1 MMKNRRII
9 LIAFLLCSC
18 MIVGLGYA
26 AYSEVLDISGTAELN
41 ADETHDGNVYFSAA
55 QALPA
60 EGELTTLN
68 TANVNPNNPDKAA
81 FTVNSVLHEGQ
92 KAQFK
97 FTIQNDN
104 EEAFDTAVRAY
115 TLNDD
120 ASAYYTITCDIGTGE
135 VDQSVDLPAMNSID
149 VIVTVE
155 MVNTPEAGTLVS
167 ASFILELL
175 ISEQAAA

>member
-1 MMKNRRII
+1 MKNRRIV

-26 AYSEVLDISGTAELN
+26 AYSEVLDITGTAELD

-55 QALPA
+55 QALPS
-60 EGELTTLN
+60 EGEMSTLN
-68 TANVNPNNPDKAA
+68 TANINPNNPDKAA

-92 KAQFK
+92 QAQFK

-104 EEAFDTAVRAY
+104 AEDFDAAVRAY
-115 TLNDD
+115 TLNAD
-120 ASAYYTITCDIGTGE
+120 AEAYYTITCDIGTGE
-135 VDQSVDLPAMNSID
+135 VGQTTTLPATGSID
-149 VIVTVE
+149 VTVTVE
-155 MVNTPEAGTLVS
+155 MVDTPDAGTLVS

-175 ISEQAAA
+175 ISEQAGA